1 MSTKTTYQK
10 RAIPMKRV
18 YHRRLFPMVDPSL
31 QYRFLALILVYSVLI
46 VGVMMIP
53 LFIPSMIQLEN
64 TDLSLEMRA
73 AAADRIL
80 FLHTR
85 LWPPLI
91 ALIAFIAIHSF
102 ILLHRIVGPLFRF
115 RQTYEQIGKGDLR
128 TKIRIRRKDYL
139 HKDCAALNDMVT
151 ELSEKL
157 KAIRKLNY
165 DALDSF
171 KAFEKGFPADR
182 PFHDSNREA
191 LQSHRKK
198 LEEAVQ
204 AIHQFSL
211 PEISQDG

>member
-1 MSTKTTYQK
+1 M
-10 RAIPMKRV
+10 
-18 YHRRLFPMVDPSL
+18 LFHIVDSAL
-31 QYRFLALILVYSVLI
+31 QYRFLALVLAYCFLI
-46 VGVMMIP
+46 VGVMLIP
-53 LFIPSMIQLEN
+53 LFIPSMIQLQN
-64 TDLSLEMRA
+64 TTLSLDMRA
-73 AAADRIL
+73 SAADHIL

-85 LWPPLI
+85 IWPPLI
-91 ALIAFIAIHSF
+91 ALIGIIAIHSF
-102 ILLHRIVGPLFRF
+102 ILFHRIVGPLFRF
-115 RQTYEQIGKGDLR
+115 RRTYEHIGKGDLR

-171 KAFEKGFPADR
+171 KEFEKGLPADR

-198 LEEAVQ
+198 LEEAIQ